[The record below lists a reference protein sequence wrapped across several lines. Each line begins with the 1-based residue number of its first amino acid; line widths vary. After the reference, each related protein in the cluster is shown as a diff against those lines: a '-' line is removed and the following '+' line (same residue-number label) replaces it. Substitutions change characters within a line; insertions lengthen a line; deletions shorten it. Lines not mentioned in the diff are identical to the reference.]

1 MAKKNLL
8 KRLRVLS
15 RPTGKPQWAQAVGSL
30 VLMILAGLISFYL
43 GLDKGIQVI
52 LITTLIATIIMD
64 ISLPL
69 RKIIPLALLGF
80 FMSILA
86 FTTASLGLSSI
97 PLFILFT
104 VLWSFFA
111 MSTYIFGES
120 VGFFGFIVFTVY
132 FIAVIMVN
140 DKSTALEWISYC
152 ALSFTI
158 ASLLLL
164 PRLWNRKKEIRQM
177 VAVGFVPGTPL
188 KTVLNI
194 RRALSGIPMDHHYY
208 ELFRLG
214 SYITGFRG
222 YSKQILKR
230 LSGEYQEKFKDYLET
245 ADQASSQI
253 AEAITNRRNQVD
265 IQDLNKVLSSPD
277 VDKNYKNE
285 DISAFIDVAFKIGD
299 LINKSADII
308 KKPLSGDKKKIISS
322 HTSIKDVLTAN
333 FNLKNMYIRH
343 ALRFTLA
350 MTIGLLLVHL
360 THDRDVIWV
369 TMGILIIIKPDITS
383 TVNNMV
389 MRVFFNILAIILAI
403 ILGFLFPHD
412 ILLALAFVMLFLFR
426 AFLPTYMG
434 LSVMALTIFVVFIWP
449 TGTVFDN
456 AIARLVDITLG
467 ALIAIICAYIILPS
481 RVKVDLPGQ
490 LAGTIRANQ
499 GYLEKVLAK
508 PESYDH
514 KIVVRGLNNYL
525 LEENN
530 LEAAIRK
537 LEDFFTDIGEDI
549 IQYHEFLA
557 ANRKLSSDISA
568 LAAFIENENGNI
580 SDISL
585 NKEQLLIVMNKL
597 DKIINEGLKPS
608 KTYIDK
614 YFADYDNSFVL
625 NNLKQYLEWVLSDI
639 ELLEELTLKAA
650 EDGLFKKYRDLS

>member
-8 KRLRVLS
+8 MRLRVLS
-15 RPTGKPQWAQAVGSL
+15 RPTGKPQWTQAVRSL
-30 VLMILAGLISFYL
+30 VLMVLAGVISFYL

-52 LITTLIATIIMD
+52 MITTLIATIIMD

-69 RKIIPLALLGF
+69 RKIIPLTLLGF
-80 FMSILA
+80 IMSILA
-86 FTTASLGLSSI
+86 YTSASLGLSSI

-120 VGFFGFIVFTVY
+120 VGFFGFVIFTVY

-140 DKSTALEWISYC
+140 DKSTVMEWISYC
-152 ALSFTI
+152 VLSFTV
-158 ASLLLL
+158 ASLLLF
-164 PRLWNRKKEIRQM
+164 PHLWNRKKELRQM
-177 VAVGFVPGTPL
+177 VAVGFVPETPL
-188 KTVLNI
+188 KTVLTT
-194 RRALSGIPMDHHYY
+194 RRALSGIPLDFHYY

-222 YSKQILKR
+222 YSKQLLKR

-245 ADQASSQI
+245 ADRASSQI
-253 AEAITNRRNQVD
+253 AKAIKNKSNQVD
-265 IQDLNKVLSSPD
+265 IQDLNKVLSSQD
-277 VDKNYKNE
+277 VDKNYKND
-285 DISAFIDVAFKIGD
+285 DISAFIDVALKIGD
-299 LINKSADII
+299 LISKSAEII

-350 MTIGLLLVHL
+350 MTMGLLLVHL

-383 TVNNMV
+383 TVNNMI
-389 MRVFFNILAIILAI
+389 MRVFFNMLAIILAI
-403 ILGFLFPHD
+403 ILGLIFPHE
-412 ILLALAFVMLFLFR
+412 ILLALAFVMLFFFR

-467 ALIAIICAYIILPS
+467 ALIAFICAYIVLPS
-481 RVKVDLPGQ
+481 RITVDLPGQ
-490 LAGTIRANQ
+490 LALTIQANQ
-499 GYLEKVLAK
+499 EYLENVLVE

-514 KIVVRGLNNYL
+514 MTVMGCLNNYL
-525 LEENN
+525 LEESN
-530 LEAAIRK
+530 LDAAIKK
-537 LEDFFTDIGEDI
+537 LEDFFTDLDEDI

-557 ANRKLSSDISA
+557 ANRKLSADISA
-568 LAAFIENENGNI
+568 LAAFMEKETVNI

-585 NKEQLLIVMNKL
+585 NKEQLITVMHNI
-597 DKIINEGLKPS
+597 DKIIDEGLKPS
-608 KTYIDK
+608 KTYFDK
-614 YFADYDNSFVL
+614 YFTDYDNLFVL
-625 NNLKQYLEWVLSDI
+625 NNFKQYLEWVISDI
-639 ELLEELTLKAA
+639 ELLQELTLKAA